1 MGGNLICKET
11 LCPLTLTTGYDRWV
25 PTRKVP
31 SGRTRRNGVTRDV
44 IDATVRCI
52 SAGESV
58 TSLGVQR
65 ICEEAGV
72 ARSAFY
78 KNFADKTD
86 LLRRVVG
93 DATGDLFDTALA
105 WAAGTGGKESM
116 VAAQWNTV
124 RVWREHAPLLRAY
137 FEAAAYHP
145 ELAAIWDDRMKAVVT
160 VMKERISNGQ
170 RDGSVPDDLD
180 AQTVAEFIVYG
191 FERLTAQH
199 IAARP
204 AASDKTFARSISEL
218 GWRLIYGSAGDRA

>member
-1 MGGNLICKET
+1 
-11 LCPLTLTTGYDRWV
+11 V
-25 PTRKVP
+25 PTRKVS

-44 IDATVRCI
+44 IDATVRCL

-58 TSLGVQR
+58 TSLGIQR

-86 LLRRVVG
+86 LLRRVVA
-93 DATGDLFDTALA
+93 DATADLFDTACA
-105 WAAGTGGKESM
+105 WAAGSGGRESM
-116 VAAQWNTV
+116 VTAHWNTV

-137 FEAAAYHP
+137 FEVAAYHP
-145 ELAAIWDDRMKAVVT
+145 ELAAIWDDRMKTVVT
-160 VMKERISNGQ
+160 VMKERISTGQ
-170 RDGSVPDDLD
+170 QDGSVPDDLD

-199 IAARP
+199 IAAAP
-204 AASDKTFARSISEL
+204 ASADKAFARSISEV
-218 GWRLIYGSAGDRA
+218 GWRLIYGSTADRN

>member
-1 MGGNLICKET
+1 M
-11 LCPLTLTTGYDRWV
+11 

-44 IDATVRCI
+44 IDATVRCL

-86 LLRRVVG
+86 LLRRVVA
-93 DATGDLFDTALA
+93 DATADLFDTACE
-105 WAAGTGGKESM
+105 WAAGTGGRESM
-116 VAAQWNTV
+116 FAAHRNTV

-137 FEAAAYHP
+137 FEAAAYQP
-145 ELAAIWDDRMKAVVT
+145 DLAAIWDDRMKAVVA

-170 RDGSVPDDLD
+170 RAGSVPKDLD
-180 AQTVAEFIVYG
+180 AQMVANFIVYG

-199 IAARP
+199 IASMP
-204 AASDKTFARSISEL
+204 ASADKKFARSISEV
-218 GWRLIYGSAGDRA
+218 GWRLIYGTGEEHE

>member
-1 MGGNLICKET
+1 
-11 LCPLTLTTGYDRWV
+11 V
-25 PTRKVP
+25 PTRKVS

-44 IDATVRCI
+44 IDATVRCL

-58 TSLGVQR
+58 TSLGIQR

-86 LLRRVVG
+86 LLRRVVA
-93 DATGDLFDTALA
+93 DATADLFDTACA

-116 VAAQWNTV
+116 VTAHWNTV

-145 ELAAIWDDRMKAVVT
+145 ELAAIWDDRMRAVVT
-160 VMKERISNGQ
+160 VMKERIINVQ

-199 IAARP
+199 IATAP
-204 AASDKTFARSISEL
+204 ASADKAFARSISEV
-218 GWRLIYGSAGDRA
+218 GWRLIYGSTAIRQ

>member
-1 MGGNLICKET
+1 
-11 LCPLTLTTGYDRWV
+11 V
-25 PTRKVP
+25 STRKVP

-44 IDATVRCI
+44 IDATVRCL

-58 TSLGVQR
+58 TNLGIQR

-86 LLRRVVG
+86 LLRRVVAE
-93 DATGDLFDTALA
+93 ATADLFDTARA
-105 WAAGTGGKESM
+105 WAAGTGARESM
-116 VAAQWNTV
+116 VVAHWNTV

-145 ELAAIWDDRMKAVVT
+145 ELAAIWDDRMKAVVA
-160 VMKERISNGQ
+160 VMRERIGNGQ
-170 RDGSVPDDLD
+170 RDGSVPKDLD
-180 AQTVAEFIVYG
+180 AQTVAEFVVYG

-199 IAARP
+199 IATAP
-204 AASDKTFARSISEL
+204 ASADKKFARSIAEV
-218 GWRLIYGSAGDRA
+218 GWRLIYGSANAST

>member
-1 MGGNLICKET
+1 M
-11 LCPLTLTTGYDRWV
+11 
-25 PTRKVP
+25 PTRKVA

-44 IDATVRCI
+44 IDATVRCL

-58 TSLGVQR
+58 TSLGIQR
-65 ICEEAGV
+65 ICAEAGV

-78 KNFADKTD
+78 KNFTDKTD

-93 DATGDLFDTALA
+93 DATADLFDTACA
-105 WAAGTGGKESM
+105 WAAGTGGRESM
-116 VAAQWNTV
+116 VTAHWNTV

-137 FEAAAYHP
+137 FEAAAYQP
-145 ELAAIWDDRMKAVVT
+145 ELAAVWDDRMKAVVT

-170 RDGSVPDDLD
+170 RDGSVPAGLD

-199 IAARP
+199 VATAP
-204 AASDKTFARSISEL
+204 ASADKAFARSISDV
-218 GWRLIYGSAGDRA
+218 GWRLIYGSDTVSE

>member
-1 MGGNLICKET
+1 MPAG
-11 LCPLTLTTGYDRWV
+11 
-25 PTRKVP
+25 KVS
-31 SGRTRRNGVTRDV
+31 SGRTRRNGVSRDV
-44 IDATVRCI
+44 IDATVRCL

-58 TSLGVQR
+58 TSLGIQR

-86 LLRRVVG
+86 LLRRVVA
-93 DATGDLFDTALA
+93 DATANLFDTARA
-105 WAAGTGGKESM
+105 WAAGCGGKESM
-116 VAAQWNTV
+116 VAAHWNTV

-145 ELAAIWDDRMKAVVT
+145 ELAAIWDDRMQAVVT

-170 RDGSVPDDLD
+170 QEGSVPDDLD

-199 IAARP
+199 IATAP
-204 AASDKTFARSISEL
+204 ASADKAFARSISEV
-218 GWRLIYGSAGDRA
+218 GWRLIYGSTADRN

>member
-1 MGGNLICKET
+1 
-11 LCPLTLTTGYDRWV
+11 V
-25 PTRKVP
+25 PTRKVS

-44 IDATVRCI
+44 IDATVRCL

-58 TSLGVQR
+58 TNLGIQR

-86 LLRRVVG
+86 LLRRVVA
-93 DATGDLFDTALA
+93 DATADLFDTACA
-105 WAAGTGGKESM
+105 WAAGTGGRESM
-116 VAAQWNTV
+116 FTAHWNTV

-137 FEAAAYHP
+137 FEAAAYQP
-145 ELAAIWDDRMKAVVT
+145 DLAAIWDDRMKTVVT

-199 IAARP
+199 IAAAP
-204 AASDKTFARSISEL
+204 ASADKAFARSISEV
-218 GWRLIYGSAGDRA
+218 GWRLIYGSAADRS

>member
-1 MGGNLICKET
+1 
-11 LCPLTLTTGYDRWV
+11 V
-25 PTRKVP
+25 PAGKVS
-31 SGRTRRNGVTRDV
+31 SGRTRRNGVSRDV
-44 IDATVRCI
+44 IDATVRCL

-58 TSLGVQR
+58 TSLGIQR

-86 LLRRVVG
+86 LLRRVVA
-93 DATGDLFDTALA
+93 DATANLFDTARA
-105 WAAGTGGKESM
+105 WAAGSGGRESM
-116 VAAQWNTV
+116 VAAHWNTV

-145 ELAAIWDDRMKAVVT
+145 ELAAIWDDRMQAVVT

-170 RDGSVPDDLD
+170 QDGSVPDDLD

-199 IAARP
+199 IATAP
-204 AASDKTFARSISEL
+204 ASADKAFARSISEV
-218 GWRLIYGSAGDRA
+218 GWRLIYGSTADRS

>member
-1 MGGNLICKET
+1 MQS
-11 LCPLTLTTGYDRWV
+11 
-25 PTRKVP
+25 RKVS
-31 SGRTRRNGVTRDV
+31 SGRTRRNGVTGDV
-44 IDATVRCI
+44 IDATVRCL

-58 TSLGVQR
+58 TSLGIQR
-65 ICEEAGV
+65 ICAEAGV

-86 LLRRVVG
+86 LVRRVVA
-93 DATGDLFDTALA
+93 DATADLFDTACA

-137 FEAAAYHP
+137 FEAAAHHP

-160 VMKERISNGQ
+160 VMKERISTGQ
-170 RDGSVPDDLD
+170 RDGSAPDDLD

-199 IAARP
+199 IATAP
-204 AASDKTFARSISEL
+204 ASTDRAFARSISEV
-218 GWRLIYGSAGDRA
+218 GWRLIYGSTADRS

>member
-1 MGGNLICKET
+1 M
-11 LCPLTLTTGYDRWV
+11 
-25 PTRKVP
+25 PTRKVS

-44 IDATVRCI
+44 IDATVRCL

-58 TSLGVQR
+58 TSLGIQR

-86 LLRRVVG
+86 LLRRVVA
-93 DATGDLFDTALA
+93 DATADLFDTACA
-105 WAAGTGGKESM
+105 WAAGSGGRESM
-116 VAAQWNTV
+116 VTAHWNTV

-137 FEAAAYHP
+137 FEAAAYDP
-145 ELAAIWDDRMKAVVT
+145 ELAAIWDDRMRAVVT
-160 VMKERISNGQ
+160 VMKERIINGQ

-199 IAARP
+199 IATAP
-204 AASDKTFARSISEL
+204 ASADKAFARSISEV
-218 GWRLIYGSAGDRA
+218 GWRLIYGSTAISQ